1 MYNKFDKERC
11 LHTNWLDRC
20 IVPKVRDMAAVDGR
34 RAMKQDG
41 KGCIDLV
48 VASKTLPL
56 NYSKVLLCF
65 LSSCLVDI
73 LIL

>member
-1 MYNKFDKERC
+1 M
-11 LHTNWLDRC
+11 
-20 IVPKVRDMAAVDGR
+20 PKVRDMAAVDGR